1 MGGYNTNTSFW
12 DELAGRD
19 VPRGRK
25 LFRAGLTAS
34 PEPNETNNTNT
45 LYTMKTK
52 IFKAVLTAA
61 CLTGIIL
68 AGAEN
73 PDGSCNLL
81 WTLGWLAIAAASGFG
96 IKKMEDAK

>member
-1 MGGYNTNTSFW
+1 
-12 DELAGRD
+12 
-19 VPRGRK
+19 
-25 LFRAGLTAS
+25 
-34 PEPNETNNTNT
+34 
-45 LYTMKTK
+45 MKQK

-61 CLTGIIL
+61 CFTGIIL

-81 WTLGWLAIAAASGFG
+81 WTLGWMAVAVASGFG